1 MSRRNR
7 RFLEIAAKVADESTS
22 PDYRHG
28 AELVKGGSVIS
39 TSCNNLRL
47 VNWANRFRTHDC
59 GHATQHAELGCLL
72 GVDKT
77 VSKNAVVYVARIGRS
92 GDFRLSKPC
101 PMCMTIMKHMGIK
114 KVVYT
119 IDNEHHATIN
129 LKQSNDDY
137 RYKARQQTWR
147 LND

>member
-28 AELVKGGSVIS
+28 AVLVKGGSVIS

-47 VNWANRFRTHDC
+47 VNWANRFRSHDC
-59 GHATQHAELGCLL
+59 GHATQHAELEVT
-72 GVDKT
+72 GVDKA

-101 PMCMTIMKHMGIK
+101 PMCMTIMKHMNQ
-114 KVVYT
+114 KVVCA

-129 LKQSNDDY
+129 LKQSNGIPLQSPSANLEV
-137 RYKARQQTWR
+137 K
-147 LND
+147 